1 MSMPRFYVPQP
12 IASDA
17 LLALPENVAHHAAHV
32 LRLRVGDAITL
43 FNGDGGEYRATISAI
58 GKREVTVAVAAH
70 DPVER
75 ESPLDVTLV
84 QAVSSGDRMDL
95 TLQKAVEL
103 GVRRLVP
110 VESERCVVRLKGERA
125 DKRMSHWQQVV
136 ISACEQCGRNRVPE
150 LHALVSLEAWL
161 AAGPG
166 AAQRWVL
173 LPGAETPLREL
184 PRPAGPVEILVG
196 PEGGFTD
203 AEAAAAQRAGYRP
216 LRLGPRVLRTE
227 TAAPALLA
235 AMQALW
241 GDF

>member
-1 MSMPRFYVPQP
+1 MSVPRFYVPQQ
-12 IASDA
+12 IASNTP
-17 LLALPENVAHHAAHV
+17 LLLPDNAAHHAAHA
-32 LRLRVGDAITL
+32 LRLRVGDAVVL
-43 FNGDGGEYRATISAI
+43 FNGQGGEYAAAITAI
-58 GKREVTVAVAAH
+58 GKREVTVAVGAH

-75 ESPLDVTLV
+75 ESPLDITLV

-95 TLQKAVEL
+95 TIQKAVEL
-103 GVRRLVP
+103 GVRRIVP

-125 DKRMSHWQQVV
+125 EKRMAHWRQVV

-150 LHALVSLEAWL
+150 LHGLASLEVWL
-161 AAGPG
+161 AAERSD
-166 AAQRWVL
+166 AQRWVL

-184 PRPAGPVEILVG
+184 PRPGGPIEVLVG
-196 PEGGFTD
+196 PEGGFTA

-235 AMQALW
+235 ALQALW